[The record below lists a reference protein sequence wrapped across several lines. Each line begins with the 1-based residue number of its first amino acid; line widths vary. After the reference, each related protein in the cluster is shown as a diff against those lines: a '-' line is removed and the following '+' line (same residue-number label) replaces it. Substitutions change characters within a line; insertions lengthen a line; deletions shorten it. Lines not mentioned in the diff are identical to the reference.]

1 MMPNPRLVSDFPL
14 RDAPCGPGRYP
25 NAMYERLRR
34 FPGAGQNDRREGWK
48 CNGTPHRKRLG
59 WRRDHI
65 PPAIGPVIHWPCCGA
80 RIGRMVGEQAA
91 VHPRPT
97 RTTSNPA
104 GLYRTEPAIG
114 PPSDPPSGAAREWHR
129 LERDPVFHVPAHRSA
144 LGGGCQTGEIRR
156 LGSDNAAQAE
166 RCEDEIAGDNR
177 PEAVLSGLATVD
189 FTEILDAGLEQRV
202 DEQPRLPS
210 RLDRRLAAGVVS
222 GRLLGSADLPCAAA
236 RIGRFCQA
244 PIRRAARR

>member
-1 MMPNPRLVSDFPL
+1 MMPNLRLVSDFPL

-80 RIGRMVGEQAA
+80 RIGRMVGERAA
-91 VHPRPT
+91 IHPRPT

-114 PPSDPPSGAAREWHR
+114 PDPNPDTASRGGFRACCGAGFLKTGRTGLFSGTPGGGAGSDTAGKSAAPTRAATGRAIGNASKVRDRSGAGVAHARHC
-129 LERDPVFHVPAHRSA
+129 ERGA
-144 LGGGCQTGEIRR
+144 CT
-156 LGSDNAAQAE
+156 
-166 RCEDEIAGDNR
+166 
-177 PEAVLSGLATVD
+177 LAD
-189 FTEILDAGLEQRV
+189 
-202 DEQPRLPS
+202 
-210 RLDRRLAAGVVS
+210 
-222 GRLLGSADLPCAAA
+222 
-236 RIGRFCQA
+236 QA
-244 PIRRAARR
+244 PETA